1 MDNTDGTAAASS
13 PLFAMSGDGVDDI
26 KIPMVFL
33 FMKESIKLIEVITN
47 PSRTR
52 LWSRPLWSNK
62 DNLIYR
68 NISQS

>member
-33 FMKESIKLIEVITN
+33 FMKESIKLIEVNTN

-52 LWSRPLWSNK
+52 LWSRPKLNYYGWEK
-62 DNLIYR
+62 IDKTW
-68 NISQS
+68 

>member
-33 FMKESIKLIEVITN
+33 FMKESKKLIEVKRDIL
-47 PSRTR
+47 TR
-52 LWSRPLWSNK
+52 
-62 DNLIYR
+62 
-68 NISQS
+68 